1 MRLVNDT
8 LFLAINAGASPP
20 DVILPLARLIAVW
33 AVPAAIVLFLVLWV
47 RGTTAN
53 RGALIAATLVMVA
66 GLIINVLIGLAYFH
80 PRPFMEG
87 LGHQYLAHAPD
98 GSFPS
103 DHATF
108 LWSLGFALIVL
119 GRLRAWA
126 VLLVAAGLGVAWARV
141 YLGVHFPFDMLGSLI
156 VALIVCCSARPIEG
170 AISGRILPMVQGT
183 YEALITAFRL
193 PPTLFPRCSEP
204 PRRVTD

>member
-1 MRLVNDT
+1 MNDT
-8 LFLAINAGASPP
+8 LFLAINAGANPP
-20 DVILPLARLIAVW
+20 HVILDLARLIAVW
-33 AVPAAIVLFLVLWV
+33 AVPAAIVLFLALWV
-47 RGTTAN
+47 RGTTTT

-66 GLIINVLIGLAYFH
+66 GLIVNFLIGLAYFH

-119 GRLRAWA
+119 GRLRLWA
-126 VLLVAAGLGVAWARV
+126 VLLVVAGLGIAWARI

-156 VALIVCCSARPIEG
+156 VSLVVSAAARPLER
-170 AISGRILPMVQGT
+170 AVSGQILPMAQGT
-183 YEALITAFRL
+183 YDALITAVRL
-193 PPTLFPRCSEP
+193 PPALFPRCSE
-204 PRRVTD
+204 RRRRAAD